1 MEARTDVGLPAEHF
15 ELRVALVG
23 GIAVELCCNVNDV
36 VPLSGN
42 VSRRGDEYGDRPDH
56 WNSEYC
62 NQGRVW
68 FGLDVAGAMFPPRCE
83 QTIASALQPLDRIIT
98 NLHPEPV
105 ARWSVRPISNRTS
118 LYPPCDELNLTALT
132 KTYRR
137 EA

>member
-42 VSRRGDEYGDRPDH
+42 VSRRADEYGDRPDH

-62 NQGRVW
+62 NQGRLVRV
-68 FGLDVAGAMFPPRCE
+68 GCCGRDVPTPLRANDSLSTTTVGPDNYEP
-83 QTIASALQPLDRIIT
+83 AS
-98 NLHPEPV
+98 
-105 ARWSVRPISNRTS
+105 
-118 LYPPCDELNLTALT
+118 
-132 KTYRR
+132 
-137 EA
+137 